1 MDPGMSEEI
10 DQLRERISDL
20 LWENAALKADK
31 KRDIQESLKRET
43 WEVLRYF
50 FELPA
55 TAAVIASQVAFHFRF
70 KDNEAQYYLDSLLT
84 CGFII
89 RVPNPNASFRDGHP
103 GYFYMMTP
111 HGRGFV
117 MANTTVRQNALPSV
131 SVVKSRGHV
140 LTRHSSNFIP
150 ARDPDRFRRM
160 R

>member
-1 MDPGMSEEI
+1 MDTGISEEI

-31 KRDIQESLKRET
+31 KKDIQEKLKRET
-43 WEVLRYF
+43 WEVLQYF

-55 TAAVIASQVAFHFRF
+55 TAAVITSQVAFHFRF
-70 KDNEAQYYLDSLLT
+70 TENEAQYYLDSLLT
-84 CGFII
+84 CGFIMS
-89 RVPNPNASFRDGHP
+89 VPNPHASFRDGHP

-117 MANTTVRQNALPSV
+117 MANSTVRPNALPRV
-131 SVVKSRGHV
+131 SAVKSRGNV
-140 LTRHSSNFIP
+140 STRPSSNFIA
-150 ARDPDRFRRM
+150 ARDPGRFRRM